1 MHEESNAM
9 HENPQTFHT
18 VAGDAEKAL
27 TSHLAAR
34 QADIASAQTADQN
47 TASPALKVKSKD
59 RKMAR

>member
-1 MHEESNAM
+1 M